1 MSDAQTQTLAQTLE
15 IKNQRG
21 LHARAAAKFVKT
33 AAEYE
38 DTTIL
43 VSKGGQE
50 VSGNSIMG
58 LLMLAASIGTT
69 IDVKTDGPRADEA
82 MSAIAT
88 LVNDKFGED

>member
-1 MSDAQTQTLAQTLE
+1 MSLNETLE
-15 IKNQRG
+15 IQNQRG

-33 AAEYE
+33 AAEF
-38 DTTIL
+38 DGTTIT

-58 LLMLAASIGTT
+58 LLMLAASIGTS

-82 MSAIAT
+82 MHAITT

>member
-1 MSDAQTQTLAQTLE
+1 MSTSLSQSLE

-33 AAEYE
+33 AAEFE
-38 DTTIL
+38 GTNIL
-43 VSKGGQE
+43 VTKGGQE

-58 LLMLAASIGTT
+58 LLMLAASIGTS
-69 IDVKTDGPRADEA
+69 IEVKTDGPRAQEA
-82 MSAIAT
+82 MDAIAT

>member
-1 MSDAQTQTLAQTLE
+1 MSTSLSRSLE

-33 AAEYE
+33 AAEFE
-38 DTTIL
+38 GTNIL
-43 VSKGGQE
+43 VTKGGQE

-58 LLMLAASIGTT
+58 LLMLAASIGTS
-69 IDVKTDGPRADEA
+69 IEVKTDGPRAQEA
-82 MSAIAT
+82 MDAIAT

>member
-1 MSDAQTQTLAQTLE
+1 MSTSLSQSLE

-33 AAEYE
+33 AAEFE
-38 DTTIL
+38 GTNISVT
-43 VSKGGQE
+43 KGGQE

-58 LLMLAASIGTT
+58 LLMLAASIGTS
-69 IDVKTDGPRADEA
+69 IEVKTDGPRAQEA
-82 MSAIAT
+82 MDAIAT

>member
-1 MSDAQTQTLAQTLE
+1 MSTSFSQSLE

-33 AAEYE
+33 AAEFE
-38 DTTIL
+38 GTNIL
-43 VSKGGQE
+43 VTKGGQE

-58 LLMLAASIGTT
+58 LLMLAASIGTS
-69 IDVKTDGPRADEA
+69 IEVKTDGPRAQEA
-82 MSAIAT
+82 MDAIAT

>member
-1 MSDAQTQTLAQTLE
+1 MTETFSQTLE
-15 IKNQRG
+15 IQNQRG

-33 AAEYE
+33 VAEY
-38 DTTIL
+38 DGTQIL
-43 VSKGGQE
+43 VSRGGQE

-69 IDVKTDGPRADEA
+69 IDVKTEGPRASEA
-82 MSAIAT
+82 MDAIAT